1 MNKSFIKIA
10 ESAFG
15 LLAMTTVAF
24 AWDNPNKSAAPRIT
38 VAADKPSTL
47 KLENRRVKSID
58 GNTFTYDTG
67 RKVLTITA
75 DSTKSRIFL
84 DEVKSGRISAHASVN
99 LIPQRQSPFNTE
111 YKAR

>member
-1 MNKSFIKIA
+1 MKTILSIILILLPAIA
-10 ESAFG
+10 F
-15 LLAMTTVAF
+15 T
-24 AWDNPNKSAAPRIT
+24 WDNPNKSAAPQIT

-67 RKVLTITA
+67 RKVLTIKA
-75 DSTKSRIFL
+75 DSSKSRIFL
-84 DEVKSGRISAHASVN
+84 QEVQNGRTSAHVGVN